1 MQVSYKLTSKVV
13 PSVFREEQEDKNRY
27 VTVSVVNILL
37 VCLPDA
43 EFGGMHLLVLY
54 CQLQTQTRHAD
65 HFGYLYFEIER
76 QIRTE
81 SHYFEVQSSVTR
93 S

>member
-54 CQLQTQTRHAD
+54 CQHQTQTRVA
-65 HFGYLYFEIER
+65 I
-76 QIRTE
+76 Q
-81 SHYFEVQSSVTR
+81 
-93 S
+93 